1 MLICTLSHFI
11 LMVTYEKDTI
21 SLHFT
26 DEATG
31 ALRDNL
37 QERCSLEVMEV
48 GLESSL
54 TGPQADAFSPNSIQF
69 ITHSSDLT
77 KAACI
82 GVFRQTGKSGTASK
96 LWLSL
101 PMAAPKLGLLEHGPS
116 LLHPYTP
123 IPNTAP
129 ILQDGS

>member
-1 MLICTLSHFI
+1 M
-11 LMVTYEKDTI
+11 DTI

-37 QERCSLEVMEV
+37 QKRCRLEVMEV

-54 TGPQADAFSPNSIQF
+54 TGPQADAFSSDSIQF
-69 ITHSSDLT
+69 IAHFNVVN

-82 GVFRQTGKSGTASK
+82 GVFTQTGKS
-96 LWLSL
+96 
-101 PMAAPKLGLLEHGPS
+101 
-116 LLHPYTP
+116 
-123 IPNTAP
+123 
-129 ILQDGS
+129 